1 MTEDNNPKPM
11 KKTSAVPLRKETVRV
26 TLKANPSDHG
36 NSGAAGYP
44 PAPAPTIPLRAP
56 VSGPPAVPPPA
67 PTAPTPPRAPIAPP
81 TIKLQTA
88 PNPVAAPTVAASS
101 FAGAKNLVPPPRPS
115 TLKIASPD
123 FEEPKTTDTAV
134 PEPAPTVGLDTPGTD
149 QPAGASS
156 QPLPKATVQLQQG
169 EQTEGPI
176 KIGAPI
182 GKYLDTEVDE
192 EGESHIITNT
202 LTKAEDFLSIVTLIA
217 ALFVLGFQLGTAN
230 IWVND
235 ETYESTGW
243 GQLFDSDRF
252 DIEIN

>member
-156 QPLPKATVQLQQG
+156 QPLPKATVQLQPSQLMSVPA
-169 EQTEGPI
+169 EG
-176 KIGAPI
+176 GGDSLLSTVSLA
-182 GKYLDTEVDE
+182 DTEE
-192 EGESHIITNT
+192 AAAQRAEGTAT
-202 LTKAEDFLSIVTLIA
+202 VLSAVALVA
-217 ALFVLGFQLGTAN
+217 AVIVLGVQLGTAN

-235 ETYESTGW
+235 ETHESPGW
-243 GQLFDSDRF
+243 GRLFD
-252 DIEIN
+252 